1 MGGEG
6 NVKGFMFFGRREMNS
21 IRTATLFAKILKT
34 LKIVG

>member
-21 IRTATLFAKILKT
+21 IRTATLDFPSKT